1 MESKS
6 NKKKNQSHCAKC
18 TVELR
23 ERICIKP
30 DGKPSA
36 NCPTVSRKDTLEKS
50 KKAYKTKE
58 NYEFARNASIQ
69 EGECYIDRD
78 KKPYV
83 MHPAKPR
90 ILEIAEFAKKM
101 GYRRLGIAFCAG
113 LAKEAEA
120 VAEFYEQKGFEI
132 VSIICKAGCV
142 PKEEIGIMDDEK
154 IFRASHESMC
164 NPIFQAMMANEEEV
178 DFNILLGLCV
188 GHDSLFLKYAQAPT
202 TVLAV
207 KDRVTGH
214 NPLAALY
221 LLHGYYAW
229 LK

>member
-1 MESKS
+1 MEQL
-6 NKKKNQSHCAKC
+6 KKEKKGKTNCAKC
-18 TVELR
+18 NVELR
-23 ERICIKP
+23 ERICMKP
-30 DGKPSA
+30 DGRPSA
-36 NCPTVSRKDTLEKS
+36 NCPTVSRKDTVENS
-50 KKAYKTKE
+50 KKLYKAKE

-69 EGECYIDRD
+69 EGECYIERD
-78 KKPYV
+78 KKPYI

-113 LAKEAEA
+113 LAKEAET
-120 VAEFYEQKGFEI
+120 VADFYEKKGFEV
-132 VSIICKAGCV
+132 VSVVCKAGCV
-142 PKEEIGIMDDEK
+142 PKEEIGLKDEEK
-154 IFRASHESMC
+154 VFRGGHESMC
-164 NPIFQAMMANEEEV
+164 NPIFQAMVLNEEDA

-188 GHDSLFLKYAQAPT
+188 GHDSLFVKYAKAPT

-221 LLHGYYAW
+221 LLHGYYTW